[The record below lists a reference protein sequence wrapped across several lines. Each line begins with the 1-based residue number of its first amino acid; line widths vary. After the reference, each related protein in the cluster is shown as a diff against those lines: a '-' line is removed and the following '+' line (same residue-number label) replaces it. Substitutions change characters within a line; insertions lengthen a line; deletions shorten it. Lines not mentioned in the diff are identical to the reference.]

1 MKHYR
6 VVTADNGL
14 DIAITG
20 PRIYRTFPPE
30 ADAYLKEMRI
40 PRLLDNA
47 YEAGLAVGGP
57 FRIGNAVKWSGME
70 GTPFTVIG
78 ITKTEVLLEGDYS
91 GVGVVQSSWVPI
103 GEVTAD
109 ETK

>member
-1 MKHYR
+1 MKHYHI
-6 VVTADNGL
+6 VITDNGL
-14 DIAITG
+14 DIAIAG

-30 ADAYLKEMRI
+30 SDAFLKEMRI
-40 PRLLDNA
+40 SNLMDKA
-47 YEAGLAVGGP
+47 YEAGLAVGSP
-57 FRIGNAVKWSGME
+57 FRIGNIVKWSGMKNE
-70 GTPFTVIG
+70 TFTVIG

-91 GVGVVQSSWVPI
+91 GIGIIQSSWVAI